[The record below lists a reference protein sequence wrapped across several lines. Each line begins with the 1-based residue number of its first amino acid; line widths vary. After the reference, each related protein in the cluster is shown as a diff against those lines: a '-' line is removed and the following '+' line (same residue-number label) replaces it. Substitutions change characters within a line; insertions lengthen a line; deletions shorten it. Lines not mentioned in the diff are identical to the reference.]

1 MVVLSL
7 HNSNNPTTRKGLRS
21 LFLFPYICTMLKYLF
36 FQNNTL
42 DSSTYPNDSA
52 LLPAANLVDMQIS
65 ADGTDLTLSFDS
77 LLQSKGVN
85 YSVVLSVTEDSGREI
100 MQAISEEIVFGDEP
114 FITIADEHNSEFI
127 HADITAV
134 ETTLDGSFQ

>member
-1 MVVLSL
+1 
-7 HNSNNPTTRKGLRS
+7 
-21 LFLFPYICTMLKYLF
+21 MLKYLF

-85 YSVVLSVTEDSGREI
+85 YSIVLSITEDTGRVV

>member
-1 MVVLSL
+1 
-7 HNSNNPTTRKGLRS
+7 
-21 LFLFPYICTMLKYLF
+21 
-36 FQNNTL
+36 
-42 DSSTYPNDSA
+42 
-52 LLPAANLVDMQIS
+52 
-65 ADGTDLTLSFDS
+65 
-77 LLQSKGVN
+77 
-85 YSVVLSVTEDSGREI
+85 

>member
-1 MVVLSL
+1 
-7 HNSNNPTTRKGLRS
+7 
-21 LFLFPYICTMLKYLF
+21 MLKYLF

-52 LLPAANLVDMQIS
+52 LLPAASLVDMQIS

-85 YSVVLSVTEDSGREI
+85 YSIVLSITEDTGRVV

-127 HADITAV
+127 HAYITAV

>member
-1 MVVLSL
+1 M
-7 HNSNNPTTRKGLRS
+7 
-21 LFLFPYICTMLKYLF
+21 IKYLF

-42 DSSTYPNDSA
+42 DASTYPNDSA
-52 LLPAANLVDMQIS
+52 LLPASNLVDMQIS

-85 YSVVLSVTEDSGREI
+85 YEIVLSITEDTGRVVME
-100 MQAISEEIVFGDEP
+100 AIAEEIAFGKEP

-134 ETTLDGSFQ
+134 EGTLDGSFQ

>member
-1 MVVLSL
+1 
-7 HNSNNPTTRKGLRS
+7 
-21 LFLFPYICTMLKYLF
+21 MLKYLF

-52 LLPAANLVDMQIS
+52 LLPAATLVDMQIS

-85 YSVVLSVTEDSGREI
+85 YSIVLSVTEDSGREA

>member
-1 MVVLSL
+1 M
-7 HNSNNPTTRKGLRS
+7 
-21 LFLFPYICTMLKYLF
+21 IKYLF
-36 FQNNTL
+36 FQN
-42 DSSTYPNDSA
+42 DSVDTSSGINYPNDSA
-52 LLPAANLVDMQIS
+52 LLPASNLVDMQIS

-77 LLQSKGVN
+77 LLQSKGVD
-85 YSVVLSVTEDSGREI
+85 YEIVLSITEDTGRVVME
-100 MQAISEEIVFGDEP
+100 AIAEEIAFGDEP